1 MMSEQEPV
9 QGYYRQ
15 EPPKPPKKGAPYYGL
30 DRFLGLLFAVLGVIV
45 GIMIC
50 AIGLAG
56 PDGPSPFKGLELVV
70 GIVIIG
76 MSFLYS
82 YASRSRQ
89 WAFIVIFAL
98 SILGFIV
105 GVSQRTLTFTKWD
118 DYVGMIWLVYSPLR
132 LFRIIGPPLLKA
144 GE

>member
-1 MMSEQEPV
+1 MSEQEPV

-15 EPPKPPKKGAPYYGL
+15 EPPKPPKKVHYHYAL
-30 DRFLGLLFAVLGVIV
+30 DRFLGLLFAVFAVMAGIVICLV
-45 GIMIC
+45 G
-50 AIGLAG
+50 LTG
-56 PDGPSPFKGLELVV
+56 PDGPSPFRGLELVV
-70 GIVIIG
+70 GIVIIA
-76 MSFLYS
+76 MAFLYS

-105 GVSQRTLTFTKWD
+105 GVSQRTLTFTKWN
-118 DYVGMIWLVYSPLR
+118 DYVGLIWLVYSPLR
-132 LFRIIGPPLLKA
+132 LFRVIGPPLLKA